1 MRYKHF
7 KNANV
12 DVSKLAVGTWAIGG
26 NRYGDVNEK
35 DSIAAIRT
43 MLDRGVNI
51 IDTAPAYGL
60 GHSEEVVGKA
70 IKGLDSSQLPEGQ
83 GLHQIHQRIQLL

>member
-1 MRYKHF
+1 
-7 KNANV
+7 
-12 DVSKLAVGTWAIGG
+12 
-26 NRYGDVNEK
+26 
-35 DSIAAIRT
+35 

-70 IKGLDSSQLPEGQ
+70 IKGLDRSKIFVSTKFGVTW
-83 GLHQIHQRIQLL
+83 